1 MVHFKDSP
9 FLMLAENM
17 SLIFTGLQPY
27 LTALNNAYSQCSI
40 ASRGISRA
48 DFYAKCGQV
57 AAEIGRDNSTSK

>member
-1 MVHFKDSP
+1 
-9 FLMLAENM
+9 MLAKNM
-17 SLIFTGLQPY
+17 PLIFTGLQPY

-57 AAEIGRDNSTSK
+57 AAEIGRDNSTS